1 MRHHPIADIWPMMD
15 QAQLQDLADDI
26 KKNGQLQFIWLY
38 EGMILDGRN
47 RYAACQLAGIQPKT
61 KDYTGDEPTAFAVSL
76 NDKRRHMNKGSLA
89 AVAVELLPFFEAD
102 AKKRQVRKPA
112 PVFVKEKIPEQID
125 GETKDQKTVVEKIP
139 QQNSKSMFDDGRQA
153 RDDAAKA
160 VGVNERYIQDA
171 KKIKQEAPEVFEKLK
186 AGKISVQ
193 DAKREVAK
201 IPVDDWRKDERVRQE
216 LVKKGSTVVANAQH
230 DKNLICWA
238 EREGIAIRIDRGTRY
253 GNPFVMGE
261 DGTRDDVCDAFE
273 MHYLPHKPSINS
285 RIKFGELCGKV
296 LVCHCYP
303 ERCHGNCLADLA
315 NMR

>member
-1 MRHHPIADIWPMMD
+1 M
-15 QAQLQDLADDI
+15 
-26 KKNGQLQFIWLY
+26 G
-38 EGMILDGRN
+38 
-47 RYAACQLAGIQPKT
+47 
-61 KDYTGDEPTAFAVSL
+61 
-76 NDKRRHMNKGSLA
+76 
-89 AVAVELLPFFEAD
+89 
-102 AKKRQVRKPA
+102 
-112 PVFVKEKIPEQID
+112 
-125 GETKDQKTVVEKIP
+125 
-139 QQNSKSMFDDGRQA
+139 
-153 RDDAAKA
+153 
-160 VGVNERYIQDA
+160 VGERYIQDA

-238 EREGIAIRIDRGTRY
+238 EREGIAVRIDRGTRY

-261 DGTRDDVCDAFE
+261 DGTRDVVCDAFE
-273 MHYLPHKPSINS
+273 MHYLPYKPSINS
-285 RIKFGELCGKV
+285 RIKSGDLCGKV
-296 LVCHCYP
+296 LICHCYP

>member
-1 MRHHPIADIWPMMD
+1 MRHHPIAEIWPMMD

-76 NDKRRHMNKGSLA
+76 NDKRRHMGAGVRA
-89 AVAVELLPFFEAD
+89 AVAAELEPFFAKDAERRYEATVGRP
-102 AKKRQVRKPA
+102 KKDQEKLT
-112 PVFVKEKIPEQID
+112 EKIPSITSTGINAKKE
-125 GETKDQKTVVEKIP
+125 GEPTKDRRE
-139 QQNSKSMFDDGRQA
+139 NAA
-153 RDDAAKA
+153 RFEAAKS
-160 VGVNERYIQDA
+160 VGVNDRYVQDA

-201 IPVDDWRKDERVRQE
+201 LPVDDWRKDERERQAK
-216 LVKKGSTVVANAQH
+216 VKAGKTVVANAQS

-238 EREGIAIRIDRGTRY
+238 EREGIAVRIDRGTRY

-261 DGTRDDVCDAFE
+261 DGNRDDVCDAFE
-273 MHYLPHKPSINS
+273 IHYLPHKPSINN
-285 RIKFGELCGKV
+285 RIKSGELCGKV
-296 LVCHCYP
+296 LVCHCFP

>member
-1 MRHHPIADIWPMMD
+1 MKSHPIADVWPMMEQD
-15 QAQLQDLADDI
+15 MLQALAEDI
-26 KKNGQLQFIWLY
+26 KKNGQLVPVWIY

-47 RYAACQLAGIQPKT
+47 RYAACKLAGIEPKT
-61 KDYTGDEPTAFAVSL
+61 QTYTGDEPTAFAVSM
-76 NDKRRHMNKGSLA
+76 NDKRRHMTAGVRA

-102 AKKRQVRKPA
+102 AKKRYEAKVGRPK
-112 PVFVKEKIPEQID
+112 KD
-125 GETKDQKTVVEKIP
+125 ETKSEEKIP
-139 QQNSKSMFDDGRQA
+139 QIFKHEIQQDRTPQA
-153 RDDAAKA
+153 RIEAAKS
-160 VGVNERYIQDA
+160 VGVNDRYVQDA
-171 KKIKQEAPEVFEKLK
+171 KKVKQDAPEVFDRLK
-186 AGKISVQ
+186 AGKITLQ

-201 IPVDDWRKDERVRQE
+201 IPVDDWRKDERERQAKVNAGE
-216 LVKKGSTVVANAQH
+216 TVVANAQS

-238 EREGIAIRIDRGTRY
+238 EREGYAIRIDRSTRY

-285 RIKFGELCGKV
+285 RIKSGELCGKV

>member
-1 MRHHPIADIWPMMD
+1 MKNHPIADVWPMMEQD
-15 QAQLQDLADDI
+15 MLQALAEDI
-26 KKNGQLQFIWLY
+26 KKNGQLVPVWLY

-47 RYAACQLAGIQPKT
+47 RYAACKMIGVEPKT
-61 KDYTGDEPTAFAVSL
+61 QPYTGDEPTAFAVSL
-76 NDKRRHMNKGSLA
+76 NDKRRHMTAGVRA

-102 AKKRQVRKPA
+102 AAKRRKETEGRPKKEQ
-112 PVFVKEKIPEQID
+112 EKL
-125 GETKDQKTVVEKIP
+125 GEKIP
-139 QQNSKSMFDDGRQA
+139 QVIPQHEKTTERNP
-153 RDDAAKA
+153 KA
-160 VGVNERYIQDA
+160 TEEASRSVGVNHRYISDA
-171 KKIKQEAPEVFEKLK
+171 KKVKQEAPEVFDRLK
-186 AGKISVQ
+186 AGKITLQ

-201 IPVDDWRKDERVRQE
+201 IPVDDWRKDERERQAK
-216 LVKKGSTVVANAQH
+216 VKAGETVVANAQS
-230 DKNLICWA
+230 DKNLILWA
-238 EREGIAIRIDRGTRY
+238 EREGKAIRIDRSTRY

-285 RIKFGELCGKV
+285 RIKSGELCGKV

>member
-1 MRHHPIADIWPMMD
+1 MKSHPIADVWPMMETD
-15 QAQLQDLADDI
+15 KLQELADDI
-26 KKNGQLQFIWLY
+26 RKNGQLVPVWIY
-38 EGMILDGRN
+38 DGMILDGRN
-47 RYAACQLAGIQPKT
+47 RYAACKMAGIEPKT
-61 KDYTGDEPTAFAVSL
+61 QTYAGDEPTAFAVSM
-76 NDKRRHMNKGSLA
+76 NDKRRHMTAGVRA

-102 AKKRQVRKPA
+102 AAKRKKETEGRPKKEQDKPVQKVAQVLEDEKPQDRN
-112 PVFVKEKIPEQID
+112 PP
-125 GETKDQKTVVEKIP
+125 
-139 QQNSKSMFDDGRQA
+139 A
-153 RDDAAKA
+153 RLEAAKS
-160 VGVNERYIQDA
+160 VGVNHRYVQEA
-171 KKIKQEAPEVFEKLK
+171 KNIKQKAPEVFDRLK
-186 AGKISVQ
+186 AGKITLQ

-216 LVKKGSTVVANAQH
+216 LVKKGSTIVANAQH

-238 EREGIAIRIDRGTRY
+238 EREGIAVRIDRGTRY

-285 RIKFGELCGKV
+285 RIKSGELCGKV

>member
-1 MRHHPIADIWPMMD
+1 MKNHPIADVWPMMEQD
-15 QAQLQDLADDI
+15 MLQALAEDI
-26 KKNGQLQFIWLY
+26 KKNGQLVPVWLY

-47 RYAACQLAGIQPKT
+47 RYAACKIIGVEPKT
-61 KDYTGDEPTAFAVSL
+61 QTYIGSEPTAFAVSM
-76 NDKRRHMNKGSLA
+76 NDKRRHMTPSVRS

-102 AKKRQVRKPA
+102 ARKRYEATVGRPKKDADKSVAILP
-112 PVFVKEKIPEQID
+112 PIF
-125 GETKDQKTVVEKIP
+125 TDQKPKEVEPPKA
-139 QQNSKSMFDDGRQA
+139 RQE
-153 RDDAAKA
+153 AAKSIG
-160 VGVNERYIQDA
+160 VGERYVQDA
-171 KKIKQEAPEVFEKLK
+171 KKVKEQSPEVFDRLK
-186 AGKISVQ
+186 AGKITLQ

-201 IPVDDWRKDERVRQE
+201 IPVDDWRKDERKRQAK
-216 LVKKGSTVVANAQH
+216 VKAGETVVANAQS
-230 DKNLICWA
+230 DKNLILWA
-238 EREGIAIRIDRGTRY
+238 EREGKAIRIDRSTRY

-285 RIKFGELCGKV
+285 RIKSGELCGKV

>member
-1 MRHHPIADIWPMMD
+1 MKHHPIADIWPMMD

-102 AKKRQVRKPA
+102 AARRRKETEGRPKKQEEKTAGFFSA
-112 PVFVKEKIPEQID
+112 PQSEEKDKEKLE
-125 GETKDQKTVVEKIP
+125 EKFP
-139 QQNSKSMFDDGRQA
+139 QVSREPQA
-153 RDDAAKA
+153 RTDAANA
-160 VGVNERYIQDA
+160 MGVNERYIQDA
-171 KKIKQEAPEVFEKLK
+171 KKIKQEAPDVFEKLK

-216 LVKKGSTVVANAQH
+216 LVKKGSTIVANAQH

-238 EREGIAIRIDRGTRY
+238 EREGIAVRIDRGTRY

-285 RIKFGELCGKV
+285 RIKSGELCGKV